1 MKKVGLIRR
10 VRRVG
15 KIIPLRL
22 LEGGE
27 LGRKGESET
36 LARG

>member
-22 LEGGE
+22 LKGEE
-27 LGRKGESET
+27 LGRKSKSKT
-36 LARG
+36 RA